1 VPKSGIYQIRNLINN
16 KVYIGS
22 AVNFSARRSRHFKEL
37 KGNTHHSILLQN
49 SFNKHGIDNF
59 VFEILEI
66 VEDKFKLIERE
77 QFYFNT
83 LKPQFNICQIAGSCL
98 GIKRSRELVER
109 LTAQKRGKKVFWPK
123 EVRENAIK
131 KMRQTLK
138 YNPSIL
144 RDRNKKKWKSVVQLD
159 LQGNLIAIFDSL
171 KEASNQ
177 TGIHISHIN
186 ATCLDKQKTTKGCTW
201 LYEKDYLQ
209 NNNLSQER
217 LSEKNKNRI
226 AVLQMNVVGQLIK
239 EYSSIKEASLQN
251 NIHSMQ
257 IVNICKNKPRCKTA
271 GGFKWMYKDKYKL
284 L

>member
-1 VPKSGIYQIRNLINN
+1 MTKSGIYQIRNLINN

-138 YNPSIL
+138 DNPSIL
-144 RDRNKKKWKSVVQLD
+144 RDRNKKKWKSVPRSNLGYWRRLEDLYSFQEGIIVMDEAHVYMNARRWKDMPESMEKKLAQHRKDGLHIWGTVQSVNRLD
-159 LQGNLIAIFDSL
+159 TIVRELIDYWYVYQNNWFSFTRWEFSIDD
-171 KEASNQ
+171 
-177 TGIHISHIN
+177 
-186 ATCLDKQKTTKGCTW
+186 DKQKKFPLSKRWFLKRKWIYASYDT
-201 LYEKDYLQ
+201 LEKIEQ
-209 NNNLSQER
+209 
-217 LSEKNKNRI
+217 
-226 AVLQMNVVGQLIK
+226 
-239 EYSSIKEASLQN
+239 
-251 NIHSMQ
+251 
-257 IVNICKNKPRCKTA
+257 
-271 GGFKWMYKDKYKL
+271 
-284 L
+284 